1 MVTSTYWISSPC
13 VFLSEVDLSQSKSTG
28 GAGSSGTTGGMGSH
42 LQCLSVH
49 CTDELGESKGRG
61 GPVPSWRSLH
71 SDISNRFG
79 TFVAALTWR
88 NRAREKKTLWLPGW
102 GLETKTSF
110 FFIRKKDKSVFLC
123 QENLC
128 HFCRKNKT
136 RKNMLHWTY
145 CRMIYKK
152 TRWWCTSTDPDLNIS
167 LFYAF
172 WWLFCSTIVVY
183 SMLLSYP
190 LFCLLWK
197 SLFFFFI
204 FEIISVPSYKKK
216 TTWFWIR
223 FRVFSWPTGPQGR

>member
-1 MVTSTYWISSPC
+1 MTKCNGYISSSC
-13 VFLSEVDLSQSKSTG
+13 VFLSEVDLSQSKGTG

-88 NRAREKKTLWLPGW
+88 NKSKRKEDLLTTRMRIRNQD
-102 GLETKTSF
+102 F
-110 FFIRKKDKSVFLC
+110 FFYIWRKDKSVFLC

-128 HFCRKNKT
+128 HFCRKKKQKNKT

-145 CRMIYKK
+145 CRMILKDKMMVYQYWS
-152 TRWWCTSTDPDLNIS
+152 RPQHFFIRLCILMAFLFIHCCV
-167 LFYAF
+167 FYASLIPNF
-172 WWLFCSTIVVY
+172 L
-183 SMLLSYP
+183 P
-190 LFCLLWK
+190 CLEV
-197 SLFFFFI
+197 SFFFHLWNNYCSFL
-204 FEIISVPSYKKK
+204 
-216 TTWFWIR
+216 
-223 FRVFSWPTGPQGR
+223 